1 MAHAYTPGLTVTRT
15 ATLRRERRLPIPGQ
29 VMAKSGTAVTA
40 DQVVARTELPGN
52 VQTVNVANLLG
63 VPPEDIARSM
73 SKREG
78 DPVAKGE
85 VIALNKAFF
94 GLFTS
99 KVAAPVAG
107 KIETIS
113 HVTGNVILREPP
125 IPLDVIAYVS
135 GNVVEVLPNQGVV
148 VETQGAFVQGIFGI
162 GGETHG
168 KLVMAVDR
176 AEADLDRAALTRLGA
191 SAKGAILVGGA
202 TIHKDVLEAAV
213 TAGVRGVVVGGFSD
227 GDLREFL
234 GYDLGVAITGHEE
247 KGITLMVT
255 EGFGRMPM
263 AKKTFDLLASL
274 QGQEASMNGAT
285 QIRAGVLRPELIV
298 PNAGRTTD
306 AAVAVHT
313 GGLQIGTP
321 VRVIREPYFGRLG
334 KVTELP
340 PELRPLETEAKVR
353 VLEVELAEIA
363 GEGGRG
369 KGDRVVLPRANVEMI
384 EG

>member
-29 VMAKSGTAVTA
+29 VLAKRGETVTA

-63 VPPEDIARSM
+63 VPPEDIVRSM
-73 SKREG
+73 LKREG
-78 DPVAKGE
+78 DAVTQGE

-99 KVAAPVAG
+99 KVTAPVGG
-107 KIETIS
+107 KVETIS

-125 IPLDVIAYVS
+125 IPLDVNAYVS
-135 GNVVEVLPNQGVV
+135 GEVVEILPTQGVV

-168 KLVMAVDR
+168 RLVMAVERPED
-176 AEADLDRAALTRLGA
+176 ELDREAIARLGA
-191 SAKGAILVGGA
+191 GARGAILTGGS
-202 TIHKDVLEAAV
+202 TIHKDTLAAAV

-227 GDLREFL
+227 QDLRDFL

-247 KGITLMVT
+247 MGITLMVT

-263 AKKTFDLLASL
+263 AKKTFDLLAGL
-274 QGQEASMNGAT
+274 AGAEASMNGAT
-285 QIRAGVLRPELIV
+285 QIRAGVQRPELIV
-298 PNAGRTTD
+298 PNAGRVAD
-306 AAVAVHT
+306 AVSQAHS
-313 GGLQIGTP
+313 GGIQIGTP
-321 VRVIREPYFGRLG
+321 IRIIREPYFGRLG
-334 KVTELP
+334 AVTELP
-340 PELRPLETEAKVR
+340 SELQALETEARVR
-353 VLEVELAEIA
+353 VLEVELAG
-363 GEGGRG
+363 GE
-369 KGDRVVLPRANVEMI
+369 RVILPRANVEMI

>member
-15 ATLRRERRLPIPGQ
+15 ATVRRERRLPIPGQ
-29 VMAKSGTAVTA
+29 VLAERGARVTA

-85 VIALNKAFF
+85 VIAMNKSFF

-99 KVAAPVAG
+99 KVTAPVEG
-107 KIETIS
+107 SLETIS

-125 IPLDVIAYVS
+125 IPLDVNAYVS
-135 GNVVEVLPNQGVV
+135 GDVVEVIPEQGVV

-168 KLVMAVDR
+168 RLVMAVARPED
-176 AEADLDRAALTRLGA
+176 DLDRAALAGLGA
-191 SAKGAILVGGA
+191 QARGAILAGGA
-202 TIHKDVLEAAV
+202 TIDKDTLAAAV
-213 TAGVRGVVVGGFSD
+213 QAGVRGVVVGGFSD
-227 GDLREFL
+227 QDLREFL

-247 KGITLMVT
+247 VGITLMVT

-263 AKKTFDLLASL
+263 AKKTFDLLAAL
-274 QGQEASMNGAT
+274 AGQEASMNGAT
-285 QIRAGVLRPELIV
+285 QIRAGVQRPELIV
-298 PNAGRTTD
+298 PATAKTAESAARGHAG
-306 AAVAVHT
+306 
-313 GGLQIGTP
+313 GIQIGTP
-321 VRVIREPYFGRLG
+321 IRVIREPYFGRLG
-334 KVTELP
+334 SVTDLPSELQA
-340 PELRPLETEAKVR
+340 LETEARVR
-353 VLEVELAEIA
+353 VLEVELAQ
-363 GEGGRG
+363 GE
-369 KGDRVVLPRANVEMI
+369 RVVLPRANVEMI